1 MMDRYDIVIITIM
14 FMFTTTLTRNIVVT
28 KVDEVKE
35 MINKPAQI
43 QCYKQTTDHTSIL
56 HRITCP
62 DGGNNER

>member
-1 MMDRYDIVIITIM
+1 
-14 FMFTTTLTRNIVVT
+14 MFTTTLTRNIVVT